1 MDFVICFVVVTFLA
15 LTVDG
20 QTTPHVLTSCPNG
33 WIAYEGSC
41 YLFNN
46 KDKMSFVAA
55 EEFCKQNGGHVVHID
70 GEAEN
75 NFIKDQARQY
85 PKTSL
90 KLWWIGIKDMT
101 DGEWRYTSDDSL
113 VTFFDWD
120 PSQPN
125 KGSNAEC
132 AVLWADKDYKW
143 GDHPCVHVGSYSVY
157 AVCEAKYMKS
167 YLLQ

>member
-1 MDFVICFVVVTFLA
+1 MDRVNFVVAVAFLA
-15 LTVDG
+15 STVVG
-20 QTTPHVLTSCPNG
+20 HPTPHVLSSCPNG

-46 KDKMSFVAA
+46 KDNMSFVAA
-55 EEFCKQNGGHVVHID
+55 EEFCTQNGGHVVHID
-70 GEAEN
+70 DEAEN

-85 PKTSL
+85 THTST
-90 KLWWIGIKDMT
+90 KLLWIGIKDMVE
-101 DGEWRYTSDDSL
+101 GEWRYTSDDSL

-125 KGSNAEC
+125 DGSYAEC
-132 AVLWADKDYKW
+132 VVLWADQDYKW

-157 AVCEAKYMKS
+157 ALCEAKYMKS
-167 YLLQ
+167 YMLQ